1 MAEQAK
7 TKWRLLVFN
16 YGGVLAVV
24 GVTLLVAVA
33 MPVAAVLL
41 CCCRCAGILPLSI
54 RFMCPAA
61 GRWRARS
68 RYARSRAADFFS
80 SIRFSRATDGRLSVS
95 AGCFRRISNWS
106 FIGRGVKAARVYS
119 ESEC

>member
-41 CCCRCAGILPLSI
+41 CCCRCAGILPLSL

-80 SIRFSRATDGRLSVS
+80 SIRFSRATDAAVYRSRPVVFDVFL
-95 AGCFRRISNWS
+95 
-106 FIGRGVKAARVYS
+106 IGASLGGV
-119 ESEC
+119 